1 MVIYLIHTHAHRCLK
16 ELLDFDASITKADKD
31 GNNALHIACIH
42 GQLHIVQFLLQRGL
56 SAEMRC
62 VYTCNIASYWLT
74 MVTTITTRLLKTI
87 YYPSFYSN
95 GYLGTPLACAAY
107 YGHDHIVKYLFSHD
121 VYCNGSYAELQ
132 VLTWPMH
139 KIQ

>member
-42 GQLHIVQFLLQRGL
+42 GQFHIAQFLLQRGL

-62 VYTCNIASYWLT
+62 VYTCKIA
-74 MVTTITTRLLKTI
+74 IAI
-87 YYPSFYSN
+87 Y
-95 GYLGTPLACAAY
+95 
-107 YGHDHIVKYLFSHD
+107 
-121 VYCNGSYAELQ
+121 
-132 VLTWPMH
+132 
-139 KIQ
+139 